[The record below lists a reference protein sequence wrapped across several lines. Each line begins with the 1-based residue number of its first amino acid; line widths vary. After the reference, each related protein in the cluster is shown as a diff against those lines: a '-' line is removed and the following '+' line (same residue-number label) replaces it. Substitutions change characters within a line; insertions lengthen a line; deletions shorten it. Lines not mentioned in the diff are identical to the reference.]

1 MAAGS
6 HRSLP
11 PNHGRRRLTS
21 WPGSIRGMDY
31 GICLPNFPD
40 GASREGM
47 EAAAE
52 TAERLGWSAVWTTD
66 HVLVATEDA
75 DDAPLV

>member
-1 MAAGS
+1 
-6 HRSLP
+6 
-11 PNHGRRRLTS
+11 
-21 WPGSIRGMDY
+21 MDY

-52 TAERLGWSAVWTTD
+52 TAEDTAETAAEAVGA
-66 HVLVATEDA
+66 HPPVATAEA
-75 DDAPLV
+75 YEP